1 MSTTPAPIKPPRRH
15 YARVTLPRPTRR
27 PELEGMSDL
36 LLASRAKDG
45 DPGAVDVLVT
55 RHESRVRRLAHS
67 LISDPDDAQDAA
79 QEALARL
86 VDRIGSYRGDAAF
99 TTWLHR
105 LTVNVCTDV
114 GRRLHRRRRAEQPE
128 PDDAIFEHDD
138 RGHRS
143 VHDLALGRTLAPA
156 LRRGLAALPDRQ
168 RTVVILKDVLSYS
181 YEEIAER
188 LELPVGTVK
197 SHAHRGR
204 RMLAERLGKR
214 S

>member
-1 MSTTPAPIKPPRRH
+1 
-15 YARVTLPRPTRR
+15 
-27 PELEGMSDL
+27 MSDVV
-36 LLASRAKDG
+36 LASRAKDG
-45 DPGAVDVLVT
+45 DPAAVDVLVT
-55 RHESRVRRLAHS
+55 RHEGRVRRLAQS
-67 LISDPDDAQDAA
+67 LIADPDDAQDAA

-99 TTWLHR
+99 STWLHR

-114 GRRLHRRRRAEQPE
+114 GRRLTRRRRAEHSE
-128 PDDAIFEHDD
+128 PDEAVFEQSD
-138 RGHRS
+138 RWHRS
-143 VHDLALGRTLAPA
+143 VHDLALARSLAPA

-188 LELPVGTVK
+188 LQLPVGTVK

-214 S
+214 AS